1 MRGVRAG
8 APAITIDMLS
18 LATAALCWIAA
29 TPAPQGENIVA
40 RFRLPGGKAAAVTR
54 SQLAR
59 EVGERHRRGEHG
71 QEALQVLV
79 DRELVAIEARDAGI
93 EPTDAD
99 VTACID
105 GIEAQLRT
113 AGATLADFLVAKRM
127 DRAQFEQK
135 FVRFQVAHQRL
146 VMKALDLRD
155 PAEVTPELQR
165 LWLEEARGRHRV
177 VVDEAVLS
185 PAIVAQVDARRFDLA
200 DLGAEILP
208 NVPLE
213 ERNKMVRRIVLRE
226 LLQHRAD
233 EAGLRVTEEDTRA
246 EIAERR
252 KKIESDPRYG
262 GIRYDDW
269 LLSTQGMTVDE
280 LARSPQLVATVQ
292 LERLAARK
300 HPPAALAERLREDR
314 AAVLRDHGEKRAI
327 SIVLLRGVEEPNA
340 IVKRTFDQAREEA
353 LRVRSL
359 IDEGQSFLRVA
370 QIHSEDPY
378 SKVRG
383 GDLGLFARGT
393 DEIPDAVLESA
404 FSLPVLQVSEPIR
417 VPLGYCLVRVSK
429 VVPAPDDAGL
439 LEALREDLAQRDLAD
454 MLDAAAIEVI
464 G

>member
-1 MRGVRAG
+1 MAQ
-8 APAITIDMLS
+8 AITTAMLS
-18 LATAALCWIAA
+18 LAAAALCWIA
-29 TPAPQGENIVA
+29 PVPVPQGDAVVA
-40 RFRLPGGKAAAVTR
+40 RFRFPDGKAGAVTR

-79 DRELVAIEARDAGI
+79 DRELVAVEARDAGI
-93 EPTDAD
+93 EPSQAD
-99 VTACID
+99 VAACID
-105 GIEAQLRT
+105 GIEAQLNAT
-113 AGATLADFLVAKRM
+113 GATLAEFLVAKRM

-135 FVRFQVAHQRL
+135 FIRFQVAHQRL

-165 LWLEEARGRHRV
+165 LWLEEARGRHKV
-177 VVDEAVLS
+177 VVDEAELS

-200 DLGAEILP
+200 DLGAELLP

-226 LLQHRAD
+226 LLQRRA
-233 EAGLRVTEEDTRA
+233 EQAGIRVTEEDTRA

-269 LLSTQGMTVDE
+269 LRSTQGMTVDE
-280 LARSPQLVATVQ
+280 LARSAQLVATVQ
-292 LERLAARK
+292 LERLAAIT
-300 HPPAALAERLREDR
+300 HPPEELARRLREDR
-314 AAVLRDHGEKRAI
+314 TAVLRAHGEKRAV
-327 SIVLLRGVEEPNA
+327 SIVLIRGVDEPNA
-340 IVKRTFDQAREEA
+340 IVKRTFDAAREEA
-353 LRVRSL
+353 LRVRGL
-359 IDEGQSFLRVA
+359 LDEGQSFLRIA

-383 GDLGLFARGT
+383 GDLGLFARGS
-393 DEIPDAVLESA
+393 DEIPDAVLDAA
-404 FSLPVLQVSEPIR
+404 FSLPVLQVSEPVR
-417 VPLGYCLVRVSK
+417 VPLGYCLVRVAK
-429 VVPAPDDAGL
+429 VVPAPDDDAL
-439 LEALREDLAQRDLAD
+439 LDAMREDMAQRDLAG
-454 MLDAAAIEVI
+454 MLDAASIEVI

>member
-1 MRGVRAG
+1 
-8 APAITIDMLS
+8 MLS
-18 LATAALCWIAA
+18 LAATAICWIAA
-29 TPAPQGENIVA
+29 ACPPQGDGIIA
-40 RFRLPGGKAAAVTR
+40 RFRLPDGKAGAVTR

-79 DRELVAIEARDAGI
+79 DRELVAIESRDAGI

-99 VTACID
+99 VAACIE
-105 GIEAQLRT
+105 GIEDQLHA

-155 PAEVTPELQR
+155 VSEVTPELQR
-165 LWLEEARGRHRV
+165 LWLEEARGRHSV
-177 VVDEAVLS
+177 VVDEAKLS

-226 LLQHRAD
+226 LLQNRA
-233 EAGLRVTEEDTRA
+233 EKAGIRVTEEDTRA

-252 KKIESDPRYG
+252 KKIESDPRYAG
-262 GIRYDDW
+262 VRYDDW

-292 LERLAARK
+292 LARLAAK
-300 HPPAALAERLREDR
+300 THPPEELARRLREER
-314 AAVLRDHGEKRAI
+314 ASVLRSHGEKRAV
-327 SIVLLRGVEEPNA
+327 SIVLVRGADEPNA
-340 IVKRTFDQAREEA
+340 IVKRTFDEAREEA
-353 LRVRSL
+353 LRVRAL
-359 IDEGQSFLRVA
+359 LDEGQSFLRVA

-383 GDLGLFARGT
+383 GDLGLFSRGSE
-393 DEIPDAVLESA
+393 EIPDAVLEAA
-404 FSLPVLQVSEPIR
+404 FSLPVLQVSEPVR
-417 VPLGYCLVRVSK
+417 VPLGYCLVRVAK

-439 LEALREDLAQRDLAD
+439 LEALREDLAQRDLAA
-454 MLDAAAIEVI
+454 MLEKASIEVVN
-464 G
+464 

>member
-1 MRGVRAG
+1 
-8 APAITIDMLS
+8 MLS
-18 LATAALCWIAA
+18 LATAALCWIACVP
-29 TPAPQGENIVA
+29 TPQGDGVVA
-40 RFRLPGGKAAAVTR
+40 RFRYPDGKAGAVTR

-79 DRELVAIEARDAGI
+79 DRELVAVEARDAGI
-93 EPTDAD
+93 EPSDAD
-99 VTACID
+99 VAACID
-105 GIEAQLRT
+105 GIEAQLRA
-113 AGATLADFLVAKRM
+113 AGATLAEFLVAKRM

-135 FVRFQVAHQRL
+135 FIRFQVAHQRL

-165 LWLEEARGRHRV
+165 LWLEEARGRHQV
-177 VVDEAVLS
+177 VVDETKLS

-226 LLQHRAD
+226 LLQRRA
-233 EAGLRVTEEDTRA
+233 EQAGVRVTEEDTRA

-269 LLSTQGMTVDE
+269 LQSTQGMTVDE
-280 LARSPQLVATVQ
+280 LARSAQLVATVQ
-292 LERLAARK
+292 LERLAAIA
-300 HPPAALAERLREDR
+300 HPPEELARRLREDR
-314 AAVLRDHGEKRAI
+314 ASVLRAHGEKRAV
-327 SIVLLRGVEEPNA
+327 SIVLIRGVDEPNA
-340 IVKRTFDQAREEA
+340 IVKRTFDAAREEA

-359 IDEGQSFLRVA
+359 LDEGQSFLRIA

-383 GDLGLFARGT
+383 GDLGLFTRGS
-393 DEIPDAVLESA
+393 DEIPDAVLEAA
-404 FSLPVLQVSEPIR
+404 FALPVLQVSEPVR
-417 VPLGYCLVRVSK
+417 VPLGYCLVRVAK
-429 VVPAPDDAGL
+429 IVPAPDDDGL
-439 LEALREDLAQRDLAD
+439 LEAMREDLAQRDLAD

-464 G
+464 S